1 MDVAIS
7 VTATD
12 GTALALRITD
22 RNGQIQR
29 IEIPVP
35 DMSAGLTPDT
45 GVRPFTPVNL
55 YARKDGYEQTENE
68 NLQVFP
74 NIVSRLNLE
83 MIPLSEFPNSHD
95 KIRIYDTPPQNL

>member
-1 MDVAIS
+1 MAIS
-7 VTATD
+7 VTASD
-12 GTALALRITD
+12 GTALALRVTD

-35 DMSAGLTPDT
+35 EISAGLSPDS
-45 GVRPFTPVNL
+45 GVRPYTPVNL

-74 NIVSRLNLE
+74 NTVTRLNLE
-83 MIPLSEFPNSHD
+83 MIPLSELPDSHD
-95 KIRIYDTPPQNL
+95 KISIYDTPPQNL